1 MLMKNI
7 LLIIFESILFSG
19 CNSLQGQ
26 NKDVEEFVKIVIE
39 TYNEKNSV
47 KFNQLINKNT
57 GLVFITTMGSNNT
70 WLKVHKVC
78 LSKKCLQTNST
89 ESIGI
94 PYQSFLEGYKVENL
108 NLNKIEFTEK
118 SFFECEKIEKY
129 GVFVSSKDKFHSLS
143 GSVSFFIKNY
153 SNIIGEKIDSS
164 KKKELDTD
172 LKKFRKIELTSRR
185 VTMNSKGGTFVFYI
199 TNIAGKWYLTIIDFA
214 SMDCSV

>member
-1 MLMKNI
+1 
-7 LLIIFESILFSG
+7 
-19 CNSLQGQ
+19 
-26 NKDVEEFVKIVIE
+26 
-39 TYNEKNSV
+39 
-47 KFNQLINKNT
+47 
-57 GLVFITTMGSNNT
+57 MGSNNT

-89 ESIGI
+89 GI

-129 GVFVSSKDKFHSLS
+129 GVFVSLKDKFHSLS
-143 GSVSFFIKNY
+143 GSVSFFIENY

-172 LKKFRKIELTSRR
+172 LKKIRKIELTRRR

-199 TNIAGKWYLTIIDFA
+199 TNINIAGKWYLTIIDLLLWIVVYNKIFIMESLYILIA
-214 SMDCSV
+214 C